1 MIDPN
6 EAPEG
11 YRAEALTAGCMGCD
25 LAGSVDCMDAKCG
38 RLERVDGR
46 PVIFKRIGPVMA
58 TVPLNYGSMGE
69 EVA

>member
-58 TVPLNYGSMGE
+58 IYATPCDDMGAH
-69 EVA
+69 V